1 MSITNI
7 EDHSPS
13 ETKHISQFVRYMM
26 NQADVTPKVAAACIG
41 CSLGTFRN
49 KLTLDRFS
57 VKDLIILSE
66 LCDYHLAFVPI
77 KRKDHT
83 ELLSTNAYISE
94 EDRAVVKAYR
104 KKKLQKNLDIL
115 ETYMEGMTLEEKQ
128 KFVNEKLPGMIN
140 GTSDVKPKE

>member
-7 EDHSPS
+7 EDHLPS

-66 LCDYHLAFVPI
+66 LCDYHLAFVPT

-94 EDRAVVKAYR
+94 EDRAVVKTYR

-140 GTSDVKPKE
+140 GTSDVKPKQ

>member
-26 NQADVTPKVAAACIG
+26 NQADVTPKLAAACIG

-66 LCDYHLAFVPI
+66 LCDYHLAFVPT

-94 EDRAVVKAYR
+94 EDRAVVKTYR

-140 GTSDVKPKE
+140 GTSDVKPKQ

>member
-66 LCDYHLAFVPI
+66 LCDYHLAFVPT

-94 EDRAVVKAYR
+94 EDRAVVKTYR
-104 KKKLQKNLDIL
+104 KKKLQKNLDIIK
-115 ETYMEGMTLEEKQ
+115 TYMEGMTLEEKQ

-140 GTSDVKPKE
+140 GTSDVKPKQ

>member
-7 EDHSPS
+7 EDHSQS

-66 LCDYHLAFVPI
+66 LCDYHLAFVPT

-94 EDRAVVKAYR
+94 EDRAVVKTYR
-104 KKKLQKNLDIL
+104 KKKLQKNLDII

-140 GTSDVKPKE
+140 GTSDVKPKQ